1 MNSADSVAPGAIDRQ
16 ATAGV
21 ATPVSAEGPRC
32 FECGADLMRDERYR
46 EVGVCGSCG
55 TRMAIPASQW
65 IELLFDRDS
74 FDEEFAGLTT
84 PDPLHFSDSR
94 PYPERIEEA
103 REKSGGDE
111 AVVIGTARVGG
122 IEVVVAVSDFRFIGG
137 SMGYVYGERV
147 ATAMDLA
154 RRAQRPF
161 VALTCS
167 GGARMQEG
175 MIALIQMSKTAAAA
189 ERLHEAGV
197 PMITILGDPTTGG
210 VYASYGSQGDV
221 IIAEDEA
228 LIGFAGPRV
237 RAVKEADE
245 KRDTLHSEDLLELG
259 LVDLVLPR
267 AAIRDDLVRIL
278 TLLRKPVAPDTELLA
293 PAVEVRN
300 LERGWT
306 VVERARHT
314 DRPRAMYYIERL
326 AGDFIPLR
334 GDRAGFDDPA
344 VIGGLARIGDTNCV
358 VIAQARG
365 DRELDGDRHDGR
377 MTPDG
382 YRKARRLMQLAERW
396 QLPLVTFIDT
406 PGAHDA
412 IADEAAGLAG
422 SISDCL
428 ATMSSLTTPS
438 VSVVIGE
445 GGSGGALA
453 LTMTDR
459 ILMQQNAMYAITS
472 PEGAA
477 AILFRDRE
485 RAPEVA
491 EALSVSAAD
500 LLELDVI
507 HEVVPE
513 PVGGAHV
520 DREGA
525 ARMLEPALRRAL
537 AEVMRGRGS
546 SRREQRDDRL
556 RDLGRNQRPGHKL
569 LRNIGDVLGDA
580 IGGAAGVLGSR
591 LRRGR
596 GHGNDAT
603 EAPES
608 DAAAAIEGES
618 AG

>member
-1 MNSADSVAPGAIDRQ
+1 MSSADSVAPGATVR
-16 ATAGV
+16 TASVRV
-21 ATPVSAEGPRC
+21 ATPVPTEGPRC
-32 FECGADLMRDERYR
+32 FECGTDLAHDSRYR
-46 EVGVCGSCG
+46 EDGVCGSCG
-55 TRMAIPASQW
+55 ARMAIPASHW
-65 IELLFDRDS
+65 IDLLFDSDS
-74 FDEEFAGLTT
+74 FDQEFRGLTT

-94 PYPERIEEA
+94 PYPERVEEA
-103 REKSGGDE
+103 REKTGGDE

-154 RRAQRPF
+154 RRARVPF

-189 ERLHEAGV
+189 QRLHDEGI
-197 PMITILGDPTTGG
+197 PMI
-210 VYASYGSQGDV
+210 DV
-221 IIAEDEA
+221 IIAEEEA

-237 RAVKEADE
+237 RAVKFDEE

-259 LVDLVLPR
+259 LVDMVLPR

-278 TLLRKPVAPDTELLA
+278 ALLREPVAPVTELLT

-300 LERGWT
+300 VERGWT
-306 VVERARHT
+306 VVERARHE

-326 AGDFIPLR
+326 TGDFIPLR
-334 GDRAGFDDPA
+334 GDRSGFDDPA

-365 DRELDGDRHDGR
+365 DRKLDGDRHDGR
-377 MTPDG
+377 MSPDG

-396 QLPLVTFIDT
+396 QLPLVTFVDT
-406 PGAHDA
+406 PGAHDS

-422 SISDCL
+422 AISDCL

-491 EALSVSAAD
+491 EALGVGAG
-500 LLELDVI
+500 ELQELGVI
-507 HEVVPE
+507 HEIVPE
-513 PVGGAHV
+513 PVGGAHI

-546 SRREQRDDRL
+546 SRREHREERL
-556 RDLGRNQRPGHKL
+556 RDLGREQRPGHKL

-596 GHGNDAT
+596 NTDETT
-603 EAPES
+603 EPAE
-608 DAAAAIEGES
+608 A
-618 AG
+618 

>member
-1 MNSADSVAPGAIDRQ
+1 M
-16 ATAGV
+16 T
-21 ATPVSAEGPRC
+21 
-32 FECGADLMRDERYR
+32 
-46 EVGVCGSCG
+46 
-55 TRMAIPASQW
+55 IPASDW
-65 IELLFDRDS
+65 IELLFDSDS
-74 FDEEFAGLTT
+74 FDEEFRGLTT
-84 PDPLHFSDSR
+84 PDPLHFSDSQ
-94 PYPERIEEA
+94 PYPVRIKEA

-111 AVVIGTARVGG
+111 AVVIGTACVGG
-122 IEVVVAVSDFRFIGG
+122 IEVVVAISDFRFIGG

-154 RRAQRPF
+154 RRAHRPF

-189 ERLHEAGV
+189 QRLHEAGV

-221 IIAEDEA
+221 IIAEKEA

-237 RAVKEADE
+237 RAVKYDDE
-245 KRDTLHSEDLLELG
+245 TRDTLRAEDLLELG
-259 LVDLVLPR
+259 LVDSVLPR
-267 AAIRDDLVRIL
+267 SAIRDDLIRIL
-278 TLLRKPVAPDTELLA
+278 ALLREPVAPIADLLA
-293 PAVEVRN
+293 PAVEIRN
-300 LERGWT
+300 AEHGWT
-306 VVERARHT
+306 VVERARHEE
-314 DRPRAMYYIERL
+314 RPRAMYYIERL
-326 AGDFIPLR
+326 TGDFIPLR
-334 GDRAGFDDPA
+334 GDRTGFDDPA

-365 DRELDGDRHDGR
+365 DRKLEGDRHDGR
-377 MTPDG
+377 MKPEG
-382 YRKARRLMQLAERW
+382 YRKAKRMMQLAERW

-412 IADEAAGLAG
+412 ISDEAAGLAG

-428 ATMSSLTTPS
+428 TMMSSLTTPS

-491 EALSVSAAD
+491 AALGVAATD
-500 LLELDVI
+500 LLELGVI
-507 HEVVPE
+507 HEIVPE
-513 PVGGAHV
+513 PAGGAHV

-525 ARMLEPALRRAL
+525 ARMLEPVLRRAL

-546 SRREQRDDRL
+546 SRRDDREERL
-556 RDLGRNQRPGHKL
+556 RNLGRDQRPGHKL

-580 IGGAAGVLGSR
+580 IGGAAGVVGSR

-596 GHGNDAT
+596 DSVSAVT
-603 EAPES
+603 EAPE
-608 DAAAAIEGES
+608 DDDTVTAETES
-618 AG
+618 TI